1 MNRWIFLRD
10 IIYNSL
16 SSSSGESD
24 HMHATVA
31 CYRSASSHSRNKKN
45 PRLLFMNID
54 LLGWSSRLKDSLIIE
69 VRLDWTRLIEFWNSI
84 FLKAGW
90 TVLVRVSM
98 TDLGSEK
105 DGRWENWL
113 TASRPA
119 CPVPGWL
126 ISHHHQDS
134 GMEWFIIKIASNIT
148 SLPGI
153 WRISQFIW
161 QFMVENSCGCSRN
174 DVLYTV
180 CSNVVCSILTLHSA
194 FNLTLQWHCRTV
206 CKTSLSEYEFVPL

>member
-113 TASRPA
+113 TARRPVPA
-119 CPVPGWL
+119 CL
-126 ISHHHQDS
+126 ISYQPGQWWVDS
-134 GMEWFIIKIASNIT
+134 GLRAGS
-148 SLPGI
+148 S
-153 WRISQFIW
+153 SQ
-161 QFMVENSCGCSRN
+161 
-174 DVLYTV
+174 
-180 CSNVVCSILTLHSA
+180 LH
-194 FNLTLQWHCRTV
+194 QQH
-206 CKTSLSEYEFVPL
+206 SLSPGHTKNLMETAGE